1 MTAIEPAPLSMTG
14 QPEPHT
20 AGQLE
25 ALRVLLQAAKQ
36 TELTAVGP
44 DRRSAFRTTRSLVG
58 AARRLGFTLTVLAD
72 MLEVTEGSV
81 RNRTGPPLPMLPSVF
96 LALIP
101 SGAAS
106 PWTAGIRDLGHGS
119 QREVDAVELLRCYIL
134 NTGGDNRA

>member
-1 MTAIEPAPLSMTG
+1 MTG
-14 QPEPHT
+14 PSKSHT
-20 AGQLE
+20 AGQIE

-44 DRRSAFRTTRSLVG
+44 DRRGAFRTTRSLIG
-58 AARRLGFTLTVLAD
+58 AARKLGFTLPVLAE

-81 RNRTGPPLPMLPSVF
+81 RNRTGPPLPILPSAF

-119 QREVDAVELLRCYIL
+119 QREIDAVEMLRWYL
-134 NTGGDNRA
+134 HTDGADHAA